1 MRISVFII
9 GFLFEKISLRA
20 GCRNEKGKCFEHPA
34 AFLPGDMPC
43 SITLNF
49 TVDKIC
55 VKLFV
60 DSEAMVAYNAKKM
73 FAARI
78 QTRFRECLK
87 NYSCNLHA
95 PICGRVLWQQRN
107 RRENSYDDY

>member
-43 SITLNF
+43 SITLKF
-49 TVDKIC
+49 TLDKIS
-55 VKLFV
+55 VNFLV
-60 DSEAMVAYNAKKM
+60 DSEEEGEYNPKKM
-73 FAARI
+73 P
-78 QTRFRECLK
+78 E
-87 NYSCNLHA
+87 
-95 PICGRVLWQQRN
+95 N
-107 RRENSYDDY
+107 RRKNNYDDYKTTAG

>member
-49 TVDKIC
+49 TVDKIS
-55 VKLFV
+55 VNFLV
-60 DSEAMVAYNAKKM
+60 DSEAAGEYNPKKM
-73 FAARI
+73 P
-78 QTRFRECLK
+78 E
-87 NYSCNLHA
+87 
-95 PICGRVLWQQRN
+95 N
-107 RRENSYDDY
+107 RRKNNYDDIIDIIKCDCMYITCEDI

>member
-1 MRISVFII
+1 MSWESFQTDYTVSGIF
-9 GFLFEKISLRA
+9 
-20 GCRNEKGKCFEHPA
+20 PA
-34 AFLPGDMPC
+34 PLVAANMSC

-78 QTRFRECLK
+78 QAEAF
-87 NYSCNLHA
+87 
-95 PICGRVLWQQRN
+95 VLQGSADSGKVRWRQRN
-107 RRENSYDDY
+107 RRK